1 MSGTALKMVVNWIYD
16 TFSMKNE
23 LGLSDEEGRKV
34 KKGWLHS
41 CVFEKEIFIFFMVR
55 CN

>member
-34 KKGWLHS
+34 KTRKTT
-41 CVFEKEIFIFFMVR
+41 FMRV
-55 CN
+55 